1 MRMPLNRHFLRKNR
15 IYPGLCNR
23 NLMKS
28 GYPWYAREIRPMGPH
43 FSKNEMVKC
52 EDQAKDGLKRAEIY
66 LRISRDFKPWI

>member
-1 MRMPLNRHFLRKNR
+1 
-15 IYPGLCNR
+15 
-23 NLMKS
+23 MKS